1 MVVML
6 KGPNG
11 QTTLEPSPYPYT
23 IGRAPD
29 NQLVVN
35 DVKVSSHHAEI
46 RPERQGYQIIDLG
59 SSNGTFV
66 NEQKLTP
73 QVPRILSINDQIRV
87 GDTTFM
93 FEAET
98 ASSTEGATVYGGGD
112 ALNRA
117 PTFPP
122 TVVAPPSERYGM
134 QQEAYAPPAPPA
146 YSATG
151 YGMQQG
157 AYAPPTPPPYAASY
171 GAQQGAY
178 APPTPQPY
186 SDPGYGAGQG
196 AYTPPVP
203 KQRPNRRK
211 LWLILG
217 AIVGLLLIAAIA
229 LGVIGYAN
237 RPTATKTLNAF
248 CSALQKGDY
257 PGAYNQLS
265 SGLQA
270 KYASEAAFATAFS
283 NNGGLGK
290 VSHCTVP
297 NVNDGANTGTIS
309 YNLSGGSSLV
319 VDYVLI
325 DENSAVKINAQHP
338 RSTPSLTLTTYCNAL
353 AGQDYQTA
361 YNQLSTNLQSQ
372 IGTESQF
379 AAIATANQLKGCI
392 VKNVN
397 NVAGTGTITYNRSDA
412 NNVSATATFVNQHG
426 TWMIN
431 TLHSISTPTETLLTY
446 CSDLK
451 SQNYQNA
458 YDQLSNAAQSQETEA
473 QFAANFNGV
482 TLTEC
487 KVSNV
492 NDSAG
497 TGSITYTLTNGR
509 TATFDYTLVNENNT
523 WKINSERQ
531 H

>member
-73 QVPRILSINDQIRV
+73 QVPRILSINDQIRI

-157 AYAPPTPPPYAASY
+157 AYAPPTP
-171 GAQQGAY
+171 
-178 APPTPQPY
+178 QPY

-196 AYTPPVP
+196 AYAPPVP

-270 KYASEAAFATAFS
+270 KYASEAAST
-283 NNGGLGK
+283 LYPI
-290 VSHCTVP
+290 SH
-297 NVNDGANTGTIS
+297 
-309 YNLSGGSSLV
+309 
-319 VDYVLI
+319 
-325 DENSAVKINAQHP
+325 
-338 RSTPSLTLTTYCNAL
+338 TY
-353 AGQDYQTA
+353 Y
-361 YNQLSTNLQSQ
+361 
-372 IGTESQF
+372 
-379 AAIATANQLKGCI
+379 
-392 VKNVN
+392 
-397 NVAGTGTITYNRSDA
+397 
-412 NNVSATATFVNQHG
+412 
-426 TWMIN
+426 
-431 TLHSISTPTETLLTY
+431 LL
-446 CSDLK
+446 
-451 SQNYQNA
+451 
-458 YDQLSNAAQSQETEA
+458 
-473 QFAANFNGV
+473 
-482 TLTEC
+482 
-487 KVSNV
+487 
-492 NDSAG
+492 
-497 TGSITYTLTNGR
+497 
-509 TATFDYTLVNENNT
+509 
-523 WKINSERQ
+523 
-531 H
+531 

>member
-1 MVVML
+1 
-6 KGPNG
+6 
-11 QTTLEPSPYPYT
+11 
-23 IGRAPD
+23 
-29 NQLVVN
+29 
-35 DVKVSSHHAEI
+35 
-46 RPERQGYQIIDLG
+46 
-59 SSNGTFV
+59 
-66 NEQKLTP
+66 
-73 QVPRILSINDQIRV
+73 
-87 GDTTFM
+87 
-93 FEAET
+93 
-98 ASSTEGATVYGGGD
+98 
-112 ALNRA
+112 
-117 PTFPP
+117 
-122 TVVAPPSERYGM
+122 
-134 QQEAYAPPAPPA
+134 
-146 YSATG
+146 
-151 YGMQQG
+151 
-157 AYAPPTPPPYAASY
+157 
-171 GAQQGAY
+171 
-178 APPTPQPY
+178 
-186 SDPGYGAGQG
+186 
-196 AYTPPVP
+196 
-203 KQRPNRRK
+203 
-211 LWLILG
+211 
-217 AIVGLLLIAAIA
+217 LLLIAAIA

-397 NVAGTGTITYNRSDA
+397 NAAGTGTITYNRSDA

>member
-1 MVVML
+1 MAIML

-35 DVKVSSHHAEI
+35 DVRVSSHHAEI
-46 RPERQGYQIIDLG
+46 RPEGQGYGIIDLG

-73 QVPRILSINDQIRV
+73 QVPRVLASNDQIRV

-93 FEAET
+93 FEAESV
-98 ASSTEGATVYGGGD
+98 SSTEGATVYSGGN
-112 ALNRA
+112 ANNQV
-117 PTFPP
+117 PPFPP
-122 TVVAPPSERYGM
+122 IAVPPSEHYGM
-134 QQEAYAPPAPPA
+134 QQGYNIQQEAYAPPAPPVPPA
-146 YSATG
+146 YSATS

-157 AYAPPTPPPYAASY
+157 AYAPPTPPPYTPPTPPPYAASY
-171 GAQQGAY
+171 AVQQGAY
-178 APPTPQPY
+178 T
-186 SDPGYGAGQG
+186 S
-196 AYTPPVP
+196 PVP
-203 KQRPNRRK
+203 VQRPKRRK

-217 AIVGLLLIAAIA
+217 AVVGLLLIAAIA
-229 LGVIGYAN
+229 FGAIAYVN
-237 RPTATKTLNAF
+237 RPLASKTLNAF
-248 CSALQKGDY
+248 CSALQSGDY

-270 KYASEAAFATAFS
+270 KYGSEAAFATAFS
-283 NNGGLGK
+283 TNGGLGK
-290 VSHCTVP
+290 VSHCAVP
-297 NVNDGANTGTIS
+297 DVNDGANTGTIS
-309 YNLSGGSSLV
+309 YKLSGGSTLV

-338 RSTPSLTLTTYCNAL
+338 RSIPSLTLNTYCNAL
-353 AGQDYQTA
+353 TGHDYQTA

-372 IGTESQF
+372 VGSESQF
-379 AAIATANQLKGCI
+379 AAIFTAEQLKSCT

-397 NVAGTGTITYNRSDA
+397 DATRTGIITYNRSDA
-412 NNVSATATFVNQHG
+412 NNTSATATFINQHG
-426 TWMIN
+426 TWMID
-431 TLHSISTPTETLLTY
+431 TLHSISTPTETLLSY
-446 CSDLK
+446 CSALK
-451 SQNYQNA
+451 SQDYQTA

-492 NDSAG
+492 NDPAG
-497 TGSITYTLTNGR
+497 TGSITYTFANGR
-509 TATFDYTLVNENNT
+509 TGTFDYTLVDEHNT

>member
-157 AYAPPTPPPYAASY
+157 AYA
-171 GAQQGAY
+171 
-178 APPTPQPY
+178 
-186 SDPGYGAGQG
+186 
-196 AYTPPVP
+196 PPVP

-397 NVAGTGTITYNRSDA
+397 NAAGTGTITYNRSDA